1 MSTESDK
8 LRSMVNVAPEQV
20 DNLNNSISQIED
32 LMEEVAEEISAI
44 EDSLMGVSES
54 DLITYLEDVKIPEI
68 SADSTA
74 LHRFQPGPTFGS
86 STWGPPKGNIS
97 DWAIQ
102 ALYLIPPTPPPILPP
117 VPTWVNVYV
126 YLGVG
131 WDGDTTVTTL
141 ITDYDFGN
149 DYLWKPLTDGASYG
163 RYPYY
168 GSLNVGKGYL
178 TNNRDKVN
186 NSINVFQDYAT

>member
-8 LRSMVNVAPEQV
+8 LRSMINAAPEQV
-20 DNLNNSISQIED
+20 DNLNNSIAQIED
-32 LMEEVAEEISAI
+32 MMVEVSEEIAAI
-44 EDSLMGVSES
+44 QDGLMNVAES
-54 DLITYLEDVKIPEI
+54 DLVDYLENVKVPELDI
-68 SADSTA
+68 
-74 LHRFQPGPTFGS
+74 LHGGQVEVVYGPTFGT

-97 DWAIQ
+97 DWTIIDSTTTA
-102 ALYLIPPTPPPILPP
+102 T
-117 VPTWVNVYV
+117 VYA

-131 WDGDTTVTTL
+131 WDGDTTITTF

-168 GSLNVGKGYL
+168 ASLNTGKGYL
-178 TNNRDKVN
+178 TNNKNKIN

>member
-8 LRSMVNVAPEQV
+8 LRSMINAAPEQV
-20 DNLNNSISQIED
+20 DNLNNSIAQIED
-32 LMEEVAEEISAI
+32 LMEEVSEEIDAI
-44 EDSLMGVSES
+44 QDALMDVAQT
-54 DLITYLEDVKIPEI
+54 DLTGYLEVTKVDEI
-68 SADSTA
+68 EVIHGGEVEVVYGA
-74 LHRFQPGPTFGS
+74 TFGT

-97 DWAIQ
+97 DWEIVDSTSKVA
-102 ALYLIPPTPPPILPP
+102 
-117 VPTWVNVYV
+117 VYV

-131 WDGDTTVTTL
+131 WDGDTTITTL
-141 ITDYDFGN
+141 ITDYSFGN

-168 GSLNVGKGYL
+168 DSLNTGKGYL
-178 TNNRDKVN
+178 ENNRDKIN